1 MYLGV
6 SIAIGTII
14 VLSALCITLV
24 IIVYRLMNENTMLE
38 SDSKHKTDCLERQ
51 NRYIDEL
58 YKKLE
63 RRNEE
68 VAELKGELKKAEYE
82 AAEF

>member
-14 VLSALCITLV
+14 VLSALCITL
-24 IIVYRLMNENTMLE
+24 IIVVYRLMNENTMLE

-58 YKKLE
+58 YKEIE
-63 RRNEE
+63 RKNEE
-68 VAELKGELKKAEYE
+68 LAELEGSI
-82 AAEF
+82 